1 LLKMLGICKW
11 FDAKK
16 GFGFVT
22 SEEHGMDYFVHQ
34 SNIMANGFRKLEKDQ
49 CVAYEIQEGT
59 KGRQNAVRV
68 RIVSDGIVETPV

>member
-1 LLKMLGICKW
+1 MFGICKW

-22 SEEHGMDYFVHQ
+22 SEEQGTDYFVHQ
-34 SNIMANGFRKLEKDQ
+34 SNIIANGYRKLKQDQ
-49 CVAYEIQEGT
+49 CVAYEIEEGT

-68 RIVSDGIVETPV
+68 RIVSDAIPETPV